1 MHINIRPRWEFE
13 GENGQELHPQVIPLL
28 EQINR
33 FGNLAAA
40 ARACNISYRHAW
52 NIINK
57 GNDFFKSSLA
67 TKEKGKGAQ
76 LTSLGQKLLWSNQ
89 RIEARLSPE
98 MESLA
103 TELNVELQGL
113 MTEQAPSVRIY
124 ASHGYAVALMTQFV
138 QDYHVEIHYHA
149 PLHALIALNEGR
161 CRIAGF
167 HMPINLQIPAQQT
180 RYQQLLDANRFG
192 IIRFVRRQ
200 QGLIFHKENPIRI
213 HSIKDLSKEGVSFIN
228 RQTGSGTRELFDQLL
243 IEENIDPK
251 TIPGYNNEE
260 FTHSAVAAHVA
271 SGMANVGFGIET
283 AAERF
288 DLGFQPIIQE
298 NYLWA
303 YALETEGD
311 EDIQSFISTLKD
323 TEFQKKINSLPGYQS
338 NHCGVITSTT
348 WLFE

>member
-1 MHINIRPRWEFE
+1 
-13 GENGQELHPQVIPLL
+13 
-28 EQINR
+28 
-33 FGNLAAA
+33 
-40 ARACNISYRHAW
+40 
-52 NIINK
+52 
-57 GNDFFKSSLA
+57 
-67 TKEKGKGAQ
+67 
-76 LTSLGQKLLWSNQ
+76 
-89 RIEARLSPE
+89 
-98 MESLA
+98 
-103 TELNVELQGL
+103 
-113 MTEQAPSVRIY
+113 
-124 ASHGYAVALMTQFV
+124 
-138 QDYHVEIHYHA
+138 
-149 PLHALIALNEGR
+149 
-161 CRIAGF
+161 
-167 HMPINLQIPAQQT
+167 MPINLQIPAQQT

-200 QGLIFHKENPIRI
+200 QGLIFHKENPIGI
-213 HSIKDLSKEGVSFIN
+213 HSIKDLNKEGISFIN
-228 RQTGSGTRELFDQLL
+228 RQNGSGTRELFDQLL

-260 FTHSAVAAHVA
+260 LTHSAVAAHVA

-288 DLGFQPIIQE
+288 DLGFEPIIQE

-323 TEFQKKINSLPGYQS
+323 TEFQKKINTLPGYQS